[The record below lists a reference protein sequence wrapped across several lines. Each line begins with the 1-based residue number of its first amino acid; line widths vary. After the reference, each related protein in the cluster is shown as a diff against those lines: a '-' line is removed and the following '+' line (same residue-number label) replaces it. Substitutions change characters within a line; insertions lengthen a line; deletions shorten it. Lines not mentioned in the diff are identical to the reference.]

1 MQNYFGKK
9 SVKKKEREQIPFM
22 IQMIIDH
29 QLKQEGNLKKENAS
43 FVWYILYSV
52 GAVSIVGGT
61 SKELRKQ
68 NIVFPHTPNFYF
80 S

>member
-1 MQNYFGKK
+1 MELYVNPPSGVEATNSCRTTSEKK

-43 FVWYILYSV
+43 FVSYIL
-52 GAVSIVGGT
+52 
-61 SKELRKQ
+61 
-68 NIVFPHTPNFYF
+68 
-80 S
+80 

>member
-1 MQNYFGKK
+1 MLILRQVWKLQTHAELLRKK

-43 FVWYILYSV
+43 FVSYIL
-52 GAVSIVGGT
+52 
-61 SKELRKQ
+61 
-68 NIVFPHTPNFYF
+68 
-80 S
+80 